1 MKTKNVVLTMVV
13 VFILITAIG
22 LISNVFY
29 KKPEFEIVWR
39 TNNAL
44 NNHAMVRIGNT
55 YVECSEYHGNGDVYV
70 DWLNPHIRLSDGQK
84 TYRGYYVQSDGF
96 VNILKTTENEW
107 IRLIREIKG
116 LEGA

>member
-29 KKPEFEIVWR
+29 KKPE
-39 TNNAL
+39 
-44 NNHAMVRIGNT
+44 
-55 YVECSEYHGNGDVYV
+55 SEYHGDGDIYV
-70 DWLNPHIRLSDGQK
+70 NWSNPHIRLSDGQK